1 VSLKGTDALAT
12 EDIPDLQLFVS
23 FLLIICMCCG
33 KSYLA
38 LEVVVASEE
47 KAARDRE
54 SDRGDAAH
62 GLGDL

>member
-12 EDIPDLQLFVS
+12 EDIPDLHLFVS
-23 FLLIICMCCG
+23 FLLLGMCCG

-47 KAARDRE
+47 KTARDRE
-54 SDRGDAAH
+54 SDGGDAAH